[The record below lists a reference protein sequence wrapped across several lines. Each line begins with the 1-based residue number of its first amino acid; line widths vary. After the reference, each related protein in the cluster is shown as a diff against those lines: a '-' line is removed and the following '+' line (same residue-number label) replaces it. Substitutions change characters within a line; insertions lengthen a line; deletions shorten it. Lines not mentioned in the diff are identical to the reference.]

1 MSDRQAPQPN
11 MNTVIRRRILALV
24 AVLIL
29 LGFGSVV
36 YSLVDLQIIEYEDY
50 KVKAANQQLKDTVI
64 PANRGVIYDANMKV
78 LAQSATVWTVAV
90 APSEIDEK
98 DRAGHRRRP
107 LRDPGRRRA
116 VGARQAGKDQKLLPD
131 HQAQGGKAGGG
142 RGAPVR
148 HRGQRRQGL

>member
-50 KVKAANQQLKDTVI
+50 KVC
-64 PANRGVIYDANMKV
+64 
-78 LAQSATVWTVAV
+78 
-90 APSEIDEK
+90 
-98 DRAGHRRRP
+98 
-107 LRDPGRRRA
+107 
-116 VGARQAGKDQKLLPD
+116 LLYTS
-131 HQAQGGKAGGG
+131 
-142 RGAPVR
+142 RCV
-148 HRGQRRQGL
+148 